1 LSKVTGLGTGDLPSA
16 PVCWG
21 RRIINEAQLGHRLGS
36 LGEMD
41 MDPTEDKVDH
51 TLAAQAATTDLIC
64 LPSSESNFQYGRE
77 VYMVEQGHE
86 PLEKTIK

>member
-1 LSKVTGLGTGDLPSA
+1 
-16 PVCWG
+16 
-21 RRIINEAQLGHRLGS
+21 
-36 LGEMD
+36 MD

-51 TLAAQAATTDLIC
+51 TLAAQAATTDLIY
-64 LPSSESNFQYGRE
+64 LPSSESNFEYGRE